1 MIILG
6 HPKGQPLGKA
16 WQSTELGAKENKEV
30 FSHAIKVRYLEAQ
43 GERFFSGSIA
53 DLFNL
58 ADLIEDYQDKRSVCL
73 VRGSLTQGAR
83 AKALKR
89 AEKLANGQRAIGG
102 LIYRASDQTANGDV
116 MDTPC
121 HIIPLDLDSVEIPD
135 GLNVTQA
142 IEEVINTQ
150 LAPCFRGISYVY
162 QLSGSM
168 GFKTGLRVKLFFTA
182 SRAVTQQELR
192 TLWKQ
197 ERLID
202 SARLK
207 ADGMSDKERLS
218 VIDGA
223 LYQRAQMI
231 FISKPHLSG
240 LTDPYPNRTKLIW
253 KKLSVIELPEVKKER
268 ERPQI
273 TLPRPKLIVE
283 DKGAETALE
292 RAVQRLTL
300 ASDGRYAEAFT
311 IARYLGRFW
320 TAGRLPESRIVFT
333 LLQAAEAN
341 GSISK
346 HGKRAIEKQ
355 IKNGIKAALTAE
367 PLHTQELNEYPEL
380 NRIDYSPSQTPKPQP
395 LTLPK
400 ALTLDHTPST
410 ASEISEEVERVIEFA
425 CESSS
430 KIMNVVNVPVGS
442 GKSHHGLLRA
452 VKELNQGRT
461 VIYAADSYALIE
473 EAEEKLKRLAPQV
486 RSHRYEGKLRGCK
499 LYMDY
504 PEEREEI
511 NQVIAEGV
519 DIPQL
524 CKGIGC
530 PFWDRCDLRKNA
542 HKRPAPQLEGRLTF
556 TTHAMIPHL
565 DKHLAKIEEEPLIL
579 IDESPQL
586 SYFSEATLTD
596 LEALYP
602 TAEELNK
609 APQSYDDVWR
619 LNHPQSRAFASLIT
633 PHLIS
638 WVKPLQ
644 MALSSPHARDIQ
656 PADLAH
662 RLRELEGVI
671 DLAHAM
677 LEEEPQP
684 LRVKEKDDRD
694 SRARAIIEGRA
705 RLVKASAIRGLKS
718 LAKLITGEAISVALA
733 YDKTSA
739 WIETGSA
746 LKLPERGKVVILDAT
761 LNPMRWDLLAYA
773 SGRQLQQ
780 VKADEEKLKP
790 HLAQGVW
797 IKSTSFSRSKLF
809 KGKHITDRGRA
820 ALHNLGE
827 LCSQH
832 GLIKGKIGI
841 GTHKQLAELIEEGK
855 QGQGALEAHS
865 ISAWA
870 AQEEVKTGYTGRD
883 HRGSNKFEECE
894 TLLIIGDPT
903 TNKRRERRV
912 LETLMISS
920 GKLEPLSTEE
930 ADQDYQHELESYQ
943 IQWIGRGRHIRREG
957 VRFIYVGR
965 FKPTSSSGIIWSK
978 LSAPQ
983 GRPPSPDK
991 GHALKM
997 ALEALQRGEAITQNM
1012 IEDLGVS
1019 RKTARGI
1026 WKQLVDQDWAQVS
1039 KEGRSKVLKASD
1051 PNMALIGYPY
1061 KDRVICCEEEA
1072 ENGGKNLYK
1081 SKGYN
1086 LGHILE
1092 PPLEPEPPPIER
1104 MSEPAPPPL
1113 RSHSL
1118 KASSQL
1124 ALLFGLTS
1132 GYDSALDPIQDHTS
1146 LATFERYMRP
1156 PPDPLGIDTYTA
1168 EELTL

>member
-6 HPKGQPLGKA
+6 HPKGKPLAKA
-16 WQSTELGAKENKEV
+16 WRSTEAGPQENREV
-30 FSHAIKVRYLEAQ
+30 FAHAIKVRHLEAL
-43 GERFFSGSIA
+43 GERFFRGSIA

-58 ADLIEDYQDKRSVCL
+58 ADIIEDYQDRRSVCL
-73 VRGSLTQGAR
+73 VRGGLTQTAR
-83 AKALKR
+83 ARAQKR
-89 AEKLANGQRAIGG
+89 AEKIRHGQHPMKG
-102 LIYRASDQTANGDV
+102 LIYRASDQTEGKGDV

-121 HIIPLDLDSVEIPD
+121 HIIPLDLDSVEMSE
-135 GLNVTQA
+135 GSSVTEA
-142 IEEVINTQ
+142 IEEVINTR
-150 LAPCFRGISYVY
+150 LAPCFRGMSYVY

-168 GFKTGLRVKLFFTA
+168 GFKSGLRVKLFFTA

-192 TLWKQ
+192 TLWRQ

-202 SARLK
+202 SAKLK
-207 ADGMSDKERLS
+207 AEGMSDKERLN

-231 FISKPHLSG
+231 FISKPHLSH
-240 LTDPYPNRTKLIW
+240 LADPYPDRTGLIR
-253 KKLSVIELPEVKKER
+253 KALSVIELPEVEKER

-273 TLPRPKLIVE
+273 TLPRAKLIVE
-283 DKGAETALE
+283 DRGAETALE
-292 RAVQRLTL
+292 RAAQRLTL

-341 GSISK
+341 GSTSK
-346 HGKRAIEKQ
+346 HGRRSIERQ
-355 IKNGIKAALTAE
+355 IKNGVKAALTAE
-367 PLHTQELNEYPEL
+367 PLHPQELREYPEL
-380 NRIDYSPSQTPKPQP
+380 DHIEYSPSQAPKPQP
-395 LTLPK
+395 LTLPDLS
-400 ALTLDHTPST
+400 ADHTPST
-410 ASEISEEVERVIEFA
+410 ASEISEEVERVIELA
-425 CESSS
+425 CGSSS
-430 KIMNVVNVPVGS
+430 KIMSVVSVPVGS
-442 GKSHHGLLRA
+442 GKSHHGILKAVRA
-452 VKELNQGRT
+452 LNQGRT

-473 EAEEKLKRLAPQV
+473 EAEEKLERLAPQV

-499 LYMDY
+499 LYMDH

-530 PFWDRCDLRKNA
+530 PFWDRCDLRKEA

-565 DKHLAKIEEEPLIL
+565 DKHLAELEEEPLII

-586 SYFSEATLTD
+586 SYFSEAALSD

-602 TAEELNK
+602 TAQELNK

-619 LNHPQSRAFASLIT
+619 LDHPQSRAFASLIT
-633 PHLIS
+633 PHLMS

-644 MALSSPHARDIQ
+644 VALSSPHARDIQ

-677 LEEEPQP
+677 LKEEPQP
-684 LRVKEKDDRD
+684 PKVKEKDDRD

-718 LAKLITGEAISVALA
+718 LAKLITGEALSVALA

-761 LNPMRWDLLAYA
+761 LNPMRWDLLAHT
-773 SGRQLQQ
+773 SGRQLEQ
-780 VKADEEKLKP
+780 VKADEEKLRP

-797 IKSTSFSRSKLF
+797 IESTSFSRSKLF
-809 KGKHITDRGRA
+809 KGEHMTNRGRA

-832 GLIKGKIGI
+832 DLIKGKIGI

-903 TNKRRERRV
+903 TNKRRERRI

-920 GKLEPLSTEE
+920 GKLEPLSAEE

-943 IQWIGRGRHIRREG
+943 VQWIGRGRHIRREG

-997 ALEALQRGEAITQNM
+997 ALEALQRGEAITQSM
-1012 IEDLGVS
+1012 IEGLGVS

-1061 KDRVICCEEEA
+1061 KDRVICCEEEG
-1072 ENGGKNLYK
+1072 ELRGKNLYK
-1081 SKGYN
+1081 SKGYS
-1086 LGHILE
+1086 LGHIPE
-1092 PPLEPEPPPIER
+1092 PPPEPEPPPIER
-1104 MSEPAPPPL
+1104 MSEPAPLPL

-1132 GYDSALDPIQDHTS
+1132 GYDLALDLPLDHTP
-1146 LATFERYMRP
+1146 LTAFECYMRP